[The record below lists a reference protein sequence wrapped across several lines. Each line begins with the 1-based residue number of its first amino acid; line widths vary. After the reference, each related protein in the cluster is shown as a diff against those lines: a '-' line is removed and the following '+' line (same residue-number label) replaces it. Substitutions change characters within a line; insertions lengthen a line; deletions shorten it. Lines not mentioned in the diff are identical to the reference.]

1 MRYNFL
7 QETGI
12 SVNNV
17 PAIYIFFDNKFYIHD
32 IDSTEGNIEDPT
44 TLLHL
49 INKLMYPLLELK
61 TEADVDAFLD
71 LSQEPIETTNF
82 FKNKQT
88 NLNMYY
94 TEKLLPTRALALIF
108 SKDEYSEELKF
119 IREAARNSARRE
131 ALRFGIVSDPAL
143 VRIYKK
149 KYGQHWFGDSVQ
161 LNGFIVKRF
170 DGTIYSH
177 NMLDVNNAI
186 NMQFFVNKKSVLPV
200 QEAFTESHKV
210 FDLIKQQIIVAIVD
224 FKSNNKQIVQASKD
238 LVENQLPIAAESL
251 YRGFIVS
258 WIDNTDTQML
268 RSIVDAPTTL
278 PTILTFSEIDG
289 EPIFCCFGKDMD
301 GEGVR
306 QWAQDVLL
314 MQRNGQ
320 KLVGETR
327 DAAIQQATINRDK
340 S

>member
-1 MRYNFL
+1 MQKGTKIQIARVDSAMRYNFL

-94 TEKLLPTRALALIF
+94 SEKLLPTRALALIF

-149 KYGQHWFGDSVQ
+149 KYG
-161 LNGFIVKRF
+161 
-170 DGTIYSH
+170 
-177 NMLDVNNAI
+177 
-186 NMQFFVNKKSVLPV
+186 
-200 QEAFTESHKV
+200 
-210 FDLIKQQIIVAIVD
+210 
-224 FKSNNKQIVQASKD
+224 
-238 LVENQLPIAAESL
+238 
-251 YRGFIVS
+251 
-258 WIDNTDTQML
+258 
-268 RSIVDAPTTL
+268 
-278 PTILTFSEIDG
+278 
-289 EPIFCCFGKDMD
+289 
-301 GEGVR
+301 
-306 QWAQDVLL
+306 
-314 MQRNGQ
+314 
-320 KLVGETR
+320 
-327 DAAIQQATINRDK
+327 
-340 S
+340 